1 MSDKGSTYNVIS
13 MREVKTGN
21 VHASVEHLDEHL
33 DVPTGGSESA
43 NDLGLALIEVNLL
56 KNVLESNTTAVG

>member
-1 MSDKGSTYNVIS
+1 